1 MSAAESKTLSPAAA
15 DEKIVS
21 PPTSIEKAVARPTP
35 PFPACARPRSTTTH
49 MQSHPPSPFVRSR
62 PQSRPRR
69 TQRPPSPTPP
79 RQVASLVVAAGCFWG
94 VELAFA
100 RLPGVISTEVGYIG
114 GSTPRPTYSAV
125 SKGKSGHAEAVRIIF
140 DASTIGLTTL
150 FGVFFDVHDPTTL
163 NRQGNDVGTQ
173 YRSAIFY
180 SDERQRLAAQT
191 AIEREAER
199 LGTPLATT
207 LERADTF
214 WPAED
219 YHQAYLE
226 KGGQSAAK
234 GEQTPIRC
242 YG

>member
-1 MSAAESKTLSPAAA
+1 MVWRLLLLLPLSATAYGGKQPGERQREALRKTT
-15 DEKIVS
+15 V
-21 PPTSIEKAVARPTP
+21 AVDSSG
-35 PFPACARPRSTTTH
+35 RS
-49 MQSHPPSPFVRSR
+49 SE
-62 PQSRPRR
+62 
-69 TQRPPSPTPP
+69 
-79 RQVASLVVAAGCFWG
+79 VASLVVAAGCFWG

>member
-1 MSAAESKTLSPAAA
+1 MVWRLLLLLPLSATAYGGKQPGERQREALRKTT
-15 DEKIVS
+15 V
-21 PPTSIEKAVARPTP
+21 AVDSSG
-35 PFPACARPRSTTTH
+35 RS
-49 MQSHPPSPFVRSR
+49 SE
-62 PQSRPRR
+62 
-69 TQRPPSPTPP
+69 
-79 RQVASLVVAAGCFWG
+79 VASLVLAAGCFWG

-114 GSTPRPTYSAV
+114 GSDPRPTYSAV
-125 SKGKSGHAEAVRIIF
+125 STGKSGHAEAVRIIF
-140 DASTIGLTTL
+140 DPSTIGLTTL

-199 LGTPLATT
+199 LGAPLATT

>member
-1 MSAAESKTLSPAAA
+1 MVWRLLLLLPLSATAYGGKQPGERQRDALRKTT
-15 DEKIVS
+15 V
-21 PPTSIEKAVARPTP
+21 AVDSSG
-35 PFPACARPRSTTTH
+35 RS
-49 MQSHPPSPFVRSR
+49 SE
-62 PQSRPRR
+62 
-69 TQRPPSPTPP
+69 
-79 RQVASLVVAAGCFWG
+79 VASLVLAAGCFWG

-114 GSTPRPTYSAV
+114 GSDPRPTYSAV
-125 SKGKSGHAEAVRIIF
+125 STGKSGHAEAVRIIF
-140 DASTIGLTTL
+140 DPSTIGLTTL

-199 LGTPLATT
+199 LGAPLATT